1 MYAAVKTILNYA
13 QSVTRKLT
21 KVEFESVLRC
31 FESVWRFLEDC
42 VRERE
47 IGVRVRPA
55 LEKEVL

>member
-1 MYAAVKTILNYA
+1 M
-13 QSVTRKLT
+13 